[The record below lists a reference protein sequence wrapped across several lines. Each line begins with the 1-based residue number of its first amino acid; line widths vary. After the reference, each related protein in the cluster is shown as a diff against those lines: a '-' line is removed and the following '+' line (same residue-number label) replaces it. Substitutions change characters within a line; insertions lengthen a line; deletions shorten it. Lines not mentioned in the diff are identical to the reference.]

1 VAERIWQVLIADLK
15 SSREIA
21 ARERTEVDRALRRA
35 VGQVARHFAG
45 RFRLDPEVLRGDE
58 VQAVLRRDAPALTIL
73 TYLRARLASAAGRRI
88 ELRAG
93 IGRGSVQRLSARGP
107 FASEGQAFHRA
118 RAALDRARQAGGTR
132 RTSWATGETRFDDVA
147 NAILGLTDAFVT
159 RWTIP
164 QWEAIAGRIEG
175 KGLDAIARAER
186 VAFQSVSKRLRAA
199 SWNEIEQ
206 AMDLLQ
212 LQSLSI
218 VGDGQPAPR
227 EGARGS
233 THELELSVSKS

>member
-1 VAERIWQVLIADLK
+1 MAERIWQVLIADLK
-15 SSREIA
+15 SSREIP

-118 RAALDRARQAGGTR
+118 RA
-132 RTSWATGETRFDDVA
+132 
-147 NAILGLTDAFVT
+147 
-159 RWTIP
+159 
-164 QWEAIAGRIEG
+164 
-175 KGLDAIARAER
+175 ER

-218 VGDGQPAPR
+218 MGDGQPAPR
-227 EGARGS
+227 EGGRGS